1 MNTFLEWK
9 KIKRT
14 GFLPAFAGGGMLA
27 ALVPILD
34 MAIRSDMY
42 TGLDGSPVDIL
53 FRANWQMIAMI
64 NILLIVT
71 GACILYHLEHSEN
84 AIQRMCTLPI
94 RESRMYF
101 AKFAVIAVMY
111 FLILAIEAGAI
122 TFCCMHWFL
131 PPENFFSEI
140 LRNFLYSFLLMM
152 PGILLSLLISSACQN
167 MWISLGIGVIC
178 VFTATMLPT
187 DNFTLS
193 LFPFALPFQTLAD
206 TAGNTIR
213 NFVIAGAIECIIL
226 AFAEIIFL
234 KVRRSFQ

>member
-1 MNTFLEWK
+1 MSLFLEWN

-14 GFLPAFAGGGMLA
+14 GFLAAFAGGGIIA

-34 MAIRSDMY
+34 MAVRSDVY
-42 TGLDGSPVDIL
+42 IGLDGSPVDIL
-53 FRANWQMIAMI
+53 FLANWQMMAML

-71 GACILYHLEHSEN
+71 GACILYHMEYSEN
-84 AIQRMCTLPI
+84 AIQRICTLPI
-94 RESRMYF
+94 QESSIF
-101 AKFAVIAVMY
+101 FGKFAVIAVMY
-111 FLILAIEAGAI
+111 LFLLGLETGAI
-122 TFCCMHWFL
+122 IICCMHWFT
-131 PPENFFSEI
+131 PPEHFLFEI
-140 LRNFLYSFLLMM
+140 LKNLGYSFLLMI
-152 PGILLSLLISSACQN
+152 PGILVSLMIASACKN

-206 TAGNTIR
+206 TTGNTIR
-213 NFVIAGAIECIIL
+213 NFSIAAGIESIII

-234 KVRRSFQ
+234 KIRRSFQ